1 MTAGDE
7 TIATTRAA
15 RLRERV
21 RHALEAEHVE
31 LTDESGAHVGH
42 AGAAGGAGHYHV
54 LVVST
59 RFRERDAV
67 ARHRLVYEAVGDLIP
82 DEVHALAISAY
93 TPEEW
98 RLRAP

>member
-1 MTAGDE
+1 MA
-7 TIATTRAA
+7 TRAE

-21 RHALEAEHVE
+21 RHGLAAEHVE

-42 AGAAGGAGHYHV
+42 AGAASGAGHYHV

-59 RFRERDAV
+59 RFRDLDAI

-82 DEVHALAISAY
+82 DEVHALAITAH